1 MIGDWSFNDLSEK
14 ALIKV
19 FRIRW
24 CVSPAA
30 VKRDSAPFMGGVWL
44 NGSFGISGFVM
55 YISFHAPE
63 DVVEISSGAI
73 RTMDPYCA

>member
-1 MIGDWSFNDLSEK
+1 M
-14 ALIKV
+14 KV

-44 NGSFGISGFVM
+44 NGSFGIRGFDVYM
-55 YISFHAPE
+55 SFHAPE
-63 DVVEISSGAI
+63 DVVAISSGAI
-73 RTMDPYCA
+73 RMMGPYCA